1 MAQPLP
7 IPAAPAPTEPA
18 SPDPLGAL
26 LRLAGSLDRTHALVI
41 AEHSRELMCALIRS
55 GCPVASAIRPGDKPE
70 CGAYQLVIV
79 PEITGCGADALV
91 QQIRRALAATS
102 RVMVRVAGQRHAA
115 ALGRRLRLLGLV
127 NLQLHPVAGAVLLT
141 GEYQRRA

>member
-7 IPAAPAPTEPA
+7 IPAAPAQTEPP

-26 LRLAGSLDRTHALVI
+26 LSVAGRLDRTHALII
-41 AEHSRELMCALIRS
+41 AEHSRELLCALIRS

-70 CGAYQLVIV
+70 CGAYQLVMV
-79 PEITGCGADALV
+79 PEIIGSTDALI

-102 RVMVRVAGQRHAA
+102 RVVVRVVGHRQAA
-115 ALGRRLRLLGLV
+115 ALGRRLRLLGFV
-127 NLQLHPVAGAVLLT
+127 NLQLHPVAGTVLLT